1 MFSERKAY
9 IVDEAEACTGLHFL
23 YNTLIRFSFFNLL
36 LVALIGL
43 LMRSFPFLSS
53 FPLEYKNILH
63 GHSHFAFGGWIMSV
77 LLALFL
83 RSFPQIAEK
92 VHYRHWRNIAVLML
106 ASAYGMLL
114 SFPVQGYKAVS
125 IFFSTSSIAAGYYMA
140 FVIWRAMKGME
151 VKTAHRFIKW
161 GLIYF
166 AISAVGPFATG
177 PLIAMGKQ
185 GTPLYFDAIYF
196 YLHFQYNG
204 FFTFFILAFLYRL
217 LEQKGRMPHGKKVF
231 TLFNLACLPTYALS
245 ILWNQPSVLFNV
257 IGGTGAFLQV
267 VGFVYLVKDIKSVS
281 WSRNWIS
288 HLLLFSFVAFAAKI
302 VLQLFSALPAVAS
315 MAYHYRNFVIAYLH
329 LVLLGFVSAFFFAQV
344 FAFFKDVKAVKQGLF
359 FFMFSFFSTELLLV
373 ANAFSLAV
381 PYYTQLLLVF
391 SLFFPLGLLWI
402 NAGVKKNLQ
411 NSIQLQ

>member
-1 MFSERKAY
+1 MVKKEKTY
-9 IVDEAEACTGLHFL
+9 GGLQSL
-23 YNTLIRFSFFNLL
+23 YNTLTSFSFFNLL

-63 GHSHFAFGGWIMSV
+63 GHSHFAFGGWIMLV

-92 VHYRHWRNIAVLML
+92 VRYRHWRNIAFLML

-125 IFFSTSSIAAGYYMA
+125 IFFSTASIAAGYYMA
-140 FVIWRAMKGME
+140 FVLWKAMRGME

-217 LEQKGRMPHGKKVF
+217 LQQKGSVQYSHKVF
-231 TLFNLACLPTYALS
+231 TFFNLACVPTYALS
-245 ILWNQPSVLFNV
+245 VLWNQPSILFNV
-257 IGGTGAFLQV
+257 VGGAGAFLQV

-281 WSRNWIS
+281 WSRNWIC
-288 HLLLFSFVAFAAKI
+288 HLLLFSFIAFAAKI
-302 VLQLFSALPAVAS
+302 ILQLFSALPSVAL

-329 LVLLGFVSAFFFAQV
+329 LVLLGFISAFFFARV
-344 FAFFKDVKAVKQGLF
+344 FAFFKDVKAVKRGLSF
-359 FFMFSFFSTELLLV
+359 FIFSFLTTESLLV
-373 ANAFSLAV
+373 ANAFSLV
-381 PYYTQLLLVF
+381 IPYYTQLLLVF
-391 SLFFPLGLLWI
+391 SCFFPIGILWI

>member
-1 MFSERKAY
+1 MFLGKLYSTNEVKTY
-9 IVDEAEACTGLHFL
+9 VGLQSL
-23 YNTLIRFSFFNLL
+23 CNILLRFSFLNLL

-63 GHSHFAFGGWIMSV
+63 GHSHFAFGGWIMPV

-83 RSFPQIAEK
+83 RSFPEIAER
-92 VHYRHWRNIAVLML
+92 VNYRHWRNIAVLTL

-140 FVIWRAMKGME
+140 FVMWKAMKGVE
-151 VKTAHRFIKW
+151 LKTAHLFIKW
-161 GLIYF
+161 GLVYF

-217 LEQKGRMPHGKKVF
+217 LQQKGSVQHSHKVF
-231 TLFNLACLPTYALS
+231 TFFNLACIPTYALS
-245 ILWNQPSVLFNV
+245 VLWNQPSVIFNI
-257 IGGTGAFLQV
+257 IGGAGAFLQML
-267 VGFVYLVKDIKSVS
+267 GFLYLVKDIKSVL
-281 WSRNWIS
+281 WSRGWIS
-288 HLLLFSFVAFAAKI
+288 HLLLFSFIAFAAKI
-302 VLQLFSALPAVAS
+302 ILQLFSALPSVAF
-315 MAYHYRNFVIAYLH
+315 MAYQYRNFVIAYLH
-329 LVLLGFVSAFFFAQV
+329 LVLLGFISAFFFAQV
-344 FAFFKDVKAVKQGLF
+344 FAFFKDVKAVKLGLSF
-359 FFMFSFFSTELLLV
+359 FIFSFVTTELLLV
-373 ANAFSLAV
+373 ANAFSLAI
-381 PYYTQLLLVF
+381 PYFTQLLLVF
-391 SLFFPLGLLWI
+391 SFFFPIGILWI